1 MHGNVVMDLR
11 DFQDTPHRMA
21 SGIWNVGGGAYDPA
35 TPPELLNRAR
45 RTINQPLNPWLE
57 ERERLLGPYRLP
69 LRTQPDIHGKY
80 RVQGNCVRNGV
91 DCPLQPIHARPGGHI
106 YTHPPD
112 NGHRLPIC
120 QGKTVQ
126 LGRDNF
132 LIPKAKSKGHIP
144 TYQPLPYGTYEHAA
158 VYHSWRSRTEGL
170 LGTLTEHH
178 GMWGGRH
185 GFKVRNF
192 DILQL
197 FTIAAGIAYNLR
209 RQGHFAPDHGT
220 TTATTNPC
228 SSSPNPTPSRSPAP
242 SSPVSAS
249 ATPSTRPPARPTTIP
264 PPPATSPRRPPTH
277 PPASPDTRPCAVGQH
292 PCPPA

>member
-11 DFQDTPHRMA
+11 DFQDTPHRMT

-35 TPPELLNRAR
+35 NPPELLNRTR

-69 LRTQPDIHGKY
+69 LHTQPDIHDKY

-91 DCPLQPIHARPGGHI
+91 DCPLQPLHARPGGHI

-144 TYQPLPYGTYEHAA
+144 TYQPLPYGTYETRRHLPRVALPHRGTA
-158 VYHSWRSRTEGL
+158 RHSHRTP
-170 LGTLTEHH
+170 
-178 GMWGGRH
+178 RH
-185 GFKVRNF
+185 VG
-192 DILQL
+192 
-197 FTIAAGIAYNLR
+197 
-209 RQGHFAPDHGT
+209 
-220 TTATTNPC
+220 
-228 SSSPNPTPSRSPAP
+228 
-242 SSPVSAS
+242 
-249 ATPSTRPPARPTTIP
+249 RPPRLQSPQLRHPPTLRHRRRHRLQP
-264 PPPATSPRRPPTH
+264 PPPRPLRARPRHDDCNDESVLVVPEPHALALARTLVARQRVRDTFDPTTCPTHDHPAPTRHLTPTSTDPPT
-277 PPASPDTRPCAVGQH
+277 G
-292 PCPPA
+292 